1 MRKTD
6 EILDRPYRDNGA
18 YRVPEGYFSTLN
30 KRIIDALPEDKPQ
43 RKGIRITFLPRMKYA
58 AAACISVAIMGAGA
72 LALHLNN
79 PGNKAEPAMA
89 KAQQE
94 EITEEYVKEFMD
106 YAMVDNNDVYL
117 YLAEQQ

>member
-89 KAQQE
+89 NAQQE

>member
-43 RKGIRITFLPRMKYA
+43 RKGIRITDRK
-58 AAACISVAIMGAGA
+58 SV
-72 LALHLNN
+72 
-79 PGNKAEPAMA
+79 
-89 KAQQE
+89 
-94 EITEEYVKEFMD
+94 V
-106 YAMVDNNDVYL
+106 
-117 YLAEQQ
+117 

>member
-72 LALHLNN
+72 LALHLIN

>member
-43 RKGIRITFLPRMKYA
+43 HKGIRITFLPRMKYA

>member
-43 RKGIRITFLPRMKYA
+43 RKGLRITFLPRMKYA

-89 KAQQE
+89 NAQQE